1 MPDVKTLLFVY
12 NTNSGVL
19 QSIRNYASG
28 TASASGT
35 DTCTLSAITHSPV
48 GMKKE
53 WKRFLKDLVIPSR
66 LLDRNEF
73 SWEFREL
80 KTTFPAVVVQ
90 NGTNLAI
97 LVGTDEINR
106 CRDLHDLI
114 HLVQLRLSQC

>member
-1 MPDVKTLLFVY
+1 
-12 NTNSGVL
+12 
-19 QSIRNYASG
+19 
-28 TASASGT
+28 
-35 DTCTLSAITHSPV
+35 
-48 GMKKE
+48 MKKE